1 MMKGYIQILVL
12 CCLSSL
18 AIGQPSP
25 WATLSM
31 VDKTT
36 KYDEFLG
43 METVSVTPGPV
54 AKTLN
59 QKEIEI
65 SGYMIALD
73 VKREQTHFMFSRY
86 PQNMC
91 FFCGAAGPESA
102 MQVFMDNDV
111 ELEHTTDKIVL
122 RGILNVQQGDPT
134 GLIYT
139 LTQAKFLEALK

>member
-1 MMKGYIQILVL
+1 MRRLIQIIVF
-12 CCLSSL
+12 CGLSGIALS
-18 AIGQPSP
+18 QPSP
-25 WATLSM
+25 WATLSI

-36 KYDEFLG
+36 AFDDFLG
-43 METVSVTPGPV
+43 MEVVSVTPGPI

-73 VKREQTHFMFSRY
+73 VKRKQTHFMFSRY

-102 MQVFMDNDV
+102 MQVFMANKV
-111 ELEHTTDKIVL
+111 ELEHTTDKIL
-122 RGILNVQQGDPT
+122 IKGILNVQQGDPT

-139 LTQAKFLEALK
+139 LTQAEYIDVIK

>member
-1 MMKGYIQILVL
+1 MKGIIPILICCFL
-12 CCLSSL
+12 CSI

-25 WATLSM
+25 WLTLSM

-36 KYDEFLG
+36 KFDEFLG
-43 METVSVTPGPV
+43 METTQVTPGPV

-102 MQVFMDNDV
+102 MQVFMANDV

>member
-1 MMKGYIQILVL
+1 MMVRIFYIALFCSISILA
-12 CCLSSL
+12 LS
-18 AIGQPSP
+18 QPSP
-25 WATLSM
+25 WATLSI

-36 KYDEFLG
+36 TYDEFLG
-43 METVSVTPGPV
+43 MEVVSVTPGPI

-73 VKREQTHFMFSRY
+73 VKRKQSHFMFSRY

-102 MQVFMDNDV
+102 MQVFMANNV
-111 ELEHTTDKIVL
+111 ELEHTTDKIKI

-139 LTQAKFLEALK
+139 LTQANYIDVIK